1 MTEKTKPV
9 EKTEKKQSKK
19 NPGRIIGI
27 VVILL
32 ILLVLNLPKLLFFLK
47 PEQQEALVL
56 FRETYLDRFMPV
68 RDAEGGFDWLRL
80 VALVFM
86 IAACWA
92 VYRVI
97 RWIFSLIKTKNRHA
111 ETLKGLAANVIRYG
125 IVIFGIIFGLN
136 LLGADVLTVIAGLGI
151 LALII
156 GFGAQSLIEDIF
168 SGLFILFEGRF
179 YVGDIINVDD
189 FRGEV
194 KSIGIVSTQLADAG
208 GNLRVINNSDIRVL
222 TNLSEIT
229 SVAVS
234 LISVACSAD
243 LDKAEEVIESVIK
256 TLPEKYPKYF
266 MDMPKYV
273 GVESLNETNVVLKV
287 TANVD
292 EVNIYM
298 ARRMMNREF
307 KKALD
312 AAGIKP
318 SDL

>member
-1 MTEKTKPV
+1 M
-9 EKTEKKQSKK
+9 KK
-19 NPGRIIGI
+19 NEPVKSKPKKNSGRIIGI
-27 VVILL
+27 ILILL
-32 ILLVLNLPKLLFFLK
+32 ILLVLNLPQLLFFLK
-47 PEQQEALVL
+47 PEQQEAVEL
-56 FRETYLDRFMPV
+56 FRTTYLDQYTPIRN
-68 RDAEGGFDWLRL
+68 AEGGFDWLRL

-92 VYRVI
+92 VSRMI
-97 RWIFSLIKTKNRHA
+97 RWIFSLIRTKNRHA
-111 ETLKGLAANVIRYG
+111 ETLMGLAANVVRYG
-125 IVIFGIIFGLN
+125 IVIFAIIYGLN
-136 LLGADVLTVIAGLGI
+136 ILGADVLTVIAGLGI
-151 LALII
+151 LALVI

-179 YVGDIINVDD
+179 YVGDIINVDN

-208 GNLRVINNSDIRVL
+208 GNIRVINNSDIRVL

-234 LISVACSAD
+234 LISVACSED
-243 LDKAEEVIESVIK
+243 LDKVEPVIEDVIT

-266 MDMPKYV
+266 KSRPQYV
-273 GVESLNETNVVLKV
+273 GVESLNETNVELKV
-287 TANVD
+287 TASVE

-298 ARRMMNREF
+298 ARRMMNREI

-318 SDL
+318 TDQ

>member
-1 MTEKTKPV
+1 MTEKTKPI
-9 EKTEKKQSKK
+9 EKTEKKQPRK
-19 NPGRIIGI
+19 NTGRIIGI
-27 VVILL
+27 IVILL

-47 PEQQEALVL
+47 PEQQEALIL

-136 LLGADVLTVIAGLGI
+136 ILGADVLTVIAGLGI

-194 KSIGIVSTQLADAG
+194 KSIGIVSTQLADTG

-243 LDKAEEVIESVIK
+243 LDKAEEIIEGVIK
-256 TLPEKYPKYF
+256 MLPEKYPQYF
-266 MDMPKYV
+266 KDLPKYV

>member
-1 MTEKTKPV
+1 M
-9 EKTEKKQSKK
+9 KK
-19 NPGRIIGI
+19 NEPATNKPKKNTGRIIGI
-27 VVILL
+27 IVILL
-32 ILLVLNLPKLLFFLK
+32 ILLALNLPKLLFFLK
-47 PEQQEALVL
+47 PEQQEALRL

-125 IVIFGIIFGLN
+125 IVIFAIIFGLN
-136 LLGADVLTVIAGLGI
+136 ILGADVLTVIAGLGI

-194 KSIGIVSTQLADAG
+194 KSIGIVSTQLADTG

-243 LDKAEEVIESVIK
+243 LDKTEEVIEGVIK

-266 MDMPKYV
+266 KDMPKYV

>member
-1 MTEKTKPV
+1 MTEKTKPIQ
-9 EKTEKKQSKK
+9 KKQPRKTTS
-19 NPGRIIGI
+19 RLIGI
-27 VVILL
+27 IV
-32 ILLVLNLPKLLFFLK
+32 ILLVLLALNLPQLLFFLK
-47 PEQQEALVL
+47 PEQQEAVKL
-56 FRETYLDRFMPV
+56 FRETYLDQYTPIRN
-68 RDAEGGFDWLRL
+68 AEGGFDWLRL
-80 VALVFM
+80 VALAIMVSS
-86 IAACWA
+86 CWA
-92 VYRVI
+92 VSRVI
-97 RWIFSLIKTKNRHA
+97 KWIFSLIRTKNRHA
-111 ETLKGLAANVIRYG
+111 ETLKGLAANVIRYA
-125 IVIFGIIFGLN
+125 IVIFAIIFGLN
-136 LLGADVLTVIAGLGI
+136 ILGADVLTVIAGLGI
-151 LALII
+151 LALVI

-243 LDKAEEVIESVIK
+243 LDQAEEVIAGVAK

-266 MDMPKYV
+266 KSEPRYV

-287 TANVD
+287 TASV
-292 EVNIYM
+292 EEANIYM

>member
-1 MTEKTKPV
+1 M
-9 EKTEKKQSKK
+9 KK
-19 NPGRIIGI
+19 NEPATNKPKKNTGRIIGI
-27 VVILL
+27 IVILL
-32 ILLVLNLPKLLFFLK
+32 ILLALNLPKLLFFLK
-47 PEQQEALVL
+47 PEQQEALSL

-136 LLGADVLTVIAGLGI
+136 ILGADVLTVIAGLGI

-194 KSIGIVSTQLADAG
+194 KSIGIVSTQLADTG

-243 LDKAEEVIESVIK
+243 LDKAEEVIEGVIK

-266 MDMPKYV
+266 KDMPKYV